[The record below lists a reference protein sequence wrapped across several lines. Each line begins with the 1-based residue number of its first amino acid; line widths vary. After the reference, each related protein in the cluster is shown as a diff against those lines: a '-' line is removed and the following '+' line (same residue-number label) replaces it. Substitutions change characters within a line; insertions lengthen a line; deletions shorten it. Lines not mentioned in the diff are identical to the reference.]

1 VPDARKTFSKRKPCS
16 SKAQSPL
23 PDSPPTIHTPV
34 LLEETI
40 RFLAPVA
47 GGIYIDGTLG
57 LGGHAEKILQ
67 TCEPSGRV
75 IGFEWDASALELA
88 RKRLAPF
95 GERLYALNRNYSE
108 IMAGLTE
115 KGIDKVDGL
124 LLDLGVSSLQFD
136 SGEGLL
142 LDLGVSSLQFD
153 SGERGFSHQTNGPL
167 DMRMDKRGDTTAEE
181 IINNFSKEE
190 LADIFYY
197 YGEERQARRIAAHIV
212 TERNRTRITTTS
224 QLARIVAGA
233 VPRKFQ
239 PRKIHVATKVFQ
251 ALRIAVNKEL
261 DNLAEVLD
269 SVTTILKP
277 GGRVCIISFHS
288 LEDRLVKRKFKDN
301 PELHVLT
308 KKPVIPGA
316 EEIKMNPRARS
327 AKLRAACMKGKRW
340 RD

>member
-1 VPDARKTFSKRKPCS
+1 MPDARKTFSKRKPCS

-40 RFLAPVA
+40 RFLDPVA

-95 GERLYALNRNYSE
+95 GERFYALNRNYSE

-115 KGIDKVDGL
+115 TGIDKVDGL
-124 LLDLGVSSLQFD
+124 F
-136 SGEGLL
+136 

-153 SGERGFSHQTNGPL
+153 SGERGFSYQADGPL
-167 DMRMDKRGDTTAEE
+167 DMRMDKRGDVTAEE
-181 IINNFSKEE
+181 IINNCSKEE

-261 DNLAEVLD
+261 DNLAEILD
-269 SVTTILKP
+269 SLATILKP

-316 EEIKMNPRARS
+316 EEIRMNPRARS
-327 AKLRAACMKGKRW
+327 AKLRAACIKGKKW

>member
-1 VPDARKTFSKRKPCS
+1 MPDARKTFSKRKPCS

-95 GERLYALNRNYSE
+95 GERFYALNRNYSE

-136 SGEGLL
+136 SGE
-142 LDLGVSSLQFD
+142 
-153 SGERGFSHQTNGPL
+153 RGFSYQTNGPL
-167 DMRMDKRGDTTAEE
+167 DMRMDKRGDTTAEA
-181 IINNFSKEE
+181 IINNFRKEE

-239 PRKIHVATKVFQ
+239 PSKIHVATKVFQ

-288 LEDRLVKRKFKDN
+288 LEDRLVKRKFKES

-316 EEIKMNPRARS
+316 EEIKVNPRARS